1 MATRGPAGPRAAG
14 GGAGGGVV
22 AFSGG
27 GAAGE
32 AAAARGERVAAVRR
46 RAAGAAVE
54 APPAVVSPSVAKAD
68 FWRLGEQCAAAVAG
82 GAEWLH
88 FSVQDGVFVPKV
100 SLGSPVVA
108 GLRDRLADTVFDV
121 KLGTADPLH
130 RVKEFADAGA
140 DIISFH
146 PEAAPQPM
154 AVLDAIRAAG
164 CASGVVI
171 NPGTSVAAVAPLLA
185 EADVA
190 VVMLVNPGHGGPRRE
205 ALALEKVR
213 EIKALGGS
221 TLVEVDGGVS
231 AKSAPD
237 FLEAGADVLVAGG
250 AVFGAE
256 DPSAAIDAL
265 RGA

>member
-1 MATRGPAGPRAAG
+1 M
-14 GGAGGGVV
+14 V
-22 AFSGG
+22 AFAEGR
-27 GAAGE
+27 E
-32 AAAARGERVAAVRR
+32 RARGERVAAVRR
-46 RAAGAAVE
+46 RAAGAAG
-54 APPAVVSPSVAKAD
+54 AARAAAVVSPSVAKAD

-108 GLRDRLADTVFDV
+108 GLRDRLSDTVFDV
-121 KLGTADPLH
+121 KLGTADPLR

-154 AVLDAIRAAG
+154 AVLDAIKAAG
-164 CASGVVI
+164 CAAGVVI
-171 NPGTSVAAVAPLLA
+171 NPGTSVAAIAPLVA

-213 EIKALGGS
+213 EIKSLGGA

-237 FLEAGADVLVAGG
+237 FLEAGADVIVAGG
-250 AVFGAE
+250 AVFGGE
-256 DPSAAIDAL
+256 DPSAAINAL
-265 RGA
+265 KGA

>member
-1 MATRGPAGPRAAG
+1 M
-14 GGAGGGVV
+14 
-22 AFSGG
+22 AFSG
-27 GAAGE
+27 AGTRE
-32 AAAARGERVAAVRR
+32 ERVAAVRR
-46 RAAGAAVE
+46 RAAGVTG
-54 APPAVVSPSVAKAD
+54 PAVVSPSVAKAD
-68 FWRLGEQCAAAVAG
+68 FWRLGDQCSAAVAG

-108 GLRDRLADTVFDV
+108 GLRDRLSDTVFDV
-121 KLGTADPLH
+121 KLGTSDPL
-130 RVKEFADAGA
+130 RRIEEFADAGA

-154 AVLDAIRAAG
+154 AVVDAIKAAG
-164 CASGVVI
+164 CACGVVI
-171 NPGTSVAAVAPLLA
+171 NPGTSVAAIAPLLA

-190 VVMLVNPGHGGPRRE
+190 VVMLVTPGHGGPRRE

-213 EIKALGGS
+213 EIKALGGT

-237 FLEAGADVLVAGG
+237 FLEAGADVIVAGG
-250 AVFGAE
+250 AVFGGE
-256 DPSAAIDAL
+256 DPSAAINAL
-265 RGA
+265 RGT